1 VALALPSGYVK
12 FGDVVQ
18 LVAPDVPEHC
28 RRRARGGG
36 GEEGGEVGV
45 ALSGLIGEKEMGY
58 GQHFMEGCV
67 LTGSPFL
74 TPCVRNSFVIR
85 R

>member
-1 VALALPSGYVK
+1 MALAVPREYVK

-18 LVAPDVPEHC
+18 LVAPDMPGY
-28 RRRARGGG
+28 RRGAK
-36 GEEGGEVGV
+36 GELGV
-45 ALSGLIGEKEMGY
+45 AHSGLVGEKEVDCI
-58 GQHFMEGCV
+58 QHFVEGCV
-67 LTGSPFL
+67 LTGSPHL